1 MELAPPVPGARIIS
15 RQGCRTL
22 PRYTRD
28 ELRDVDRALCPQLVE
43 AGGVYRWHN
52 GVDFAAP
59 EGSTIVSVGAGR
71 IRHVYQRAGYYDP
84 AVDVG
89 SGGYG
94 RTIVVELAPG
104 VLVVYAHCRA
114 TRGDVGGLVELGE
127 PVAEVGRTNGS
138 AADPF
143 STMDGAHL
151 HLEFVRRWPLRSS
164 DVDQRFDVLGSLAA
178 RGIVERNGRMVWA
191 TPATSPTAPPAVDS
205 TPTTATGPA
214 PTPRDGP
221 DAGPILALG
230 ALFALGRRRR
240 DRRGRDGP

>member
-1 MELAPPVPGARIIS
+1 MDYAPPVPGARIIS

-22 PRYTRD
+22 ARYRRD
-28 ELRDVDRALCPQLVE
+28 ELRDVDRALCPQPVE
-43 AGGVYRWHN
+43 GGVYRWHN

-59 EGSTIVSVGAGR
+59 EGTPILSVGAGR
-71 IRHVYQRAGYYDP
+71 IVHVYQLAGYYDP

-94 RTIVVELAPG
+94 RTIVVELAAPG

-114 TRGDVGGLVELGE
+114 TRADLGGLVELGE

-143 STMDGAHL
+143 STMAAPHV
-151 HLEFVRRWPLRSS
+151 HLEFARRWPLRSS
-164 DVDQRFDVLGSLAA
+164 DIDQRYDVLASLAV
-178 RGIVERNGRMVWA
+178 RGIVELRGRMVWA
-191 TPATSPTAPPAVDS
+191 APATTGLTATPAVDS
-205 TPTTATGPA
+205 TTATATGPA

-240 DRRGRDGP
+240 RRGRDGP